1 MCAGRR
7 AAAPRARGGCGKRA
21 WSTSMMAGRWDRTSI
36 AAAACRR
43 IAGGSRWLFGVDA
56 MRSTAARRH
65 RCFSSSNPALG
76 VPTDCAKDRHRG
88 STRHILS
95 VAPMMKVTNR
105 HQRVMMR
112 ALTKRTLLYTEMVTA
127 NAVVHGNRER
137 LLGFSAVEHPVALQL
152 GGDDPTMLSEAAR
165 IGQDFGYDEIN
176 LNVGCPSPRVKSGN
190 FGACLMLQP
199 EVVERAVQAMR
210 HAVSIP
216 VTVKHRLGVDDMD
229 SEADLTHFVDVVS
242 RAPADRLIVHA
253 RKALLQGLSPKQ
265 NREVPPLRYDAVWR
279 LKEARPE
286 LLIEINGGITTLQ
299 QAEELLQKP
308 NTGNALTVSGMDGV
322 MIGRAARDDPWIFAD
337 ADRRLYGEPR
347 NPCRTREE
355 AVRSL
360 LPYAENLLIQGE
372 PLHRLTRH
380 MHGALAVSS

>member
-1 MCAGRR
+1 
-7 AAAPRARGGCGKRA
+7 
-21 WSTSMMAGRWDRTSI
+21 
-36 AAAACRR
+36 
-43 IAGGSRWLFGVDA
+43 
-56 MRSTAARRH
+56 
-65 RCFSSSNPALG
+65 
-76 VPTDCAKDRHRG
+76 
-88 STRHILS
+88 
-95 VAPMMKVTNR
+95 MKVTNR

-127 NAVVHGNRER
+127 NAVVHGDRER

-152 GGDDPTMLSEAAR
+152 GGDDPTILSEAAR

-210 HAVSIP
+210 QAVSIP

-242 RAPADRLIVHA
+242 RAPTDRLIVHA
-253 RKALLQGLSPKQ
+253 RKALLEGLSPKQ
-265 NREVPPLRYDAVWR
+265 NREVPPLRYDVVRR

-299 QAEELLQKP
+299 QAEELLHKSD
-308 NTGNALTVSGMDGV
+308 NNAAPPASGMDGV

-360 LPYAENLLIQGE
+360 LPYAENLLIQGQ

-380 MHGALAVSS
+380 MHGTLAVSSRGHLSLTGSR